1 MSAVLAVEEEG
12 AQAPDLPAM
21 ESRLRQQVQDA
32 QRRMAHAVTVGT
44 LRDDP
49 LADVIG
55 AVSQS
60 LAVQCELHLSCV
72 REYRAAAAHL
82 DQQLRTAVEEARQP
96 LDPAALVRLEKAAVT
111 GADRRAADLAQSHD
125 RRTLLLGGLAA
136 VVGLAAAAGGGVLWG
151 TATEAASVHETEQRL
166 AAAFADGPNAAAAWV
181 NLMEQNDVLKALGTC
196 KGTRAFID
204 QSGRKACALPVFL
217 EPVVRP
223 ASAPASR

>member
-1 MSAVLAVEEEG
+1 MTVEGAG

-21 ESRLRQQVQDA
+21 ELRLRQQVQEA
-32 QRRMAHAVTVGT
+32 QQRLARAVTIGT
-44 LRDDP
+44 LRNDP
-49 LADVIG
+49 LADVVE

-72 REYRAAAAHL
+72 REYRAAATHL
-82 DQQLRTAVEEARQP
+82 EQQLRTAVEEARQP

-111 GADRRAADLAQSHD
+111 GADRRAADLAQSRN

-136 VVGLAAAAGGGVLWG
+136 VVGLAVAASGGVLWG

-166 AAAFADGPNAAAAWV
+166 AVAFQDSPNAAAAWV

-196 KGTRAFID
+196 KGARAFID
-204 QSGRKACALPVFL
+204 QSGRKACSLPVFL
-217 EPVVRP
+217 EAPVRP
-223 ASAPASR
+223 ASAPAAR